1 MKIALLGLGDI
12 AHKAYLPLLS
22 TWPNVELVLCTRS
35 EAVLQDVARQFRV
48 TDVCTDYREL
58 MAFGIDAVMIHA
70 ATAVHAPLAEY
81 FLQHGC
87 PVFVDKPL
95 ADSYATCEQLYDLA
109 QRRNVPLY
117 VGFNRRHLPLLNEQI
132 PGLQTGLGAGVTG
145 FRWEKNRYQQP
156 GAVSTFLFDDFIHP
170 LDSVNL
176 SGRGSLD
183 DVQVNTRFDGQ
194 ALASI
199 RLSWQEQD
207 RVIEAVMNRQAGQT
221 GERVVVEAVNE
232 SWVFD
237 GFQQG
242 THLSR
247 NRSKAIALADWTPM
261 LAAKG
266 FEAMIADWLAIAAR
280 THPLPIATIERNLGT
295 HRMLQA
301 LLDRLQP

>member
-1 MKIALLGLGDI
+1 MKIALIGLGDI
-12 AHKAYLPLLS
+12 ARKAYLPLLS
-22 TWPNVELVLCTRS
+22 TWPGVELVLCTRS
-35 EAVLQDVARQFRV
+35 EAVLQAVAQQYRV
-48 TDVCTDYREL
+48 TDTCTDYHEL

-70 ATAVHAPLAEY
+70 ATAVHAPMAEY
-81 FLQHGC
+81 FLQQGC
-87 PVFVDKPL
+87 AVFVDKPL

-132 PGLQTGLGAGVTG
+132 PGLQVGQGTGLTG
-145 FRWEKNRYQQP
+145 IRWEKNRYQQP
-156 GAVSTFLFDDFIHP
+156 GAVKAFLFDDFIHP

-176 SGRGSLD
+176 YGRGSLD
-183 DVQVNTRFDGQ
+183 DVQVHARFDGQ

-199 RLSWQEQD
+199 RVSWQEQD

-221 GERVVVEAVNE
+221 RERIVVEAINE

-242 THLSR
+242 IHLSG
-247 NRSKAIALADWTPM
+247 NRSRPFALADWTPM

-266 FEAMIADWLAIAAR
+266 FDAMIADWLTIAAR
-280 THPLPIATIERNLGT
+280 THPMTTTAIERNLGT